1 MSGQDPETNRS
12 VGPREMNRGAGPREM
27 NRRAGQ
33 RPTESGQTPEPLL
46 IELSAPGR
54 QGFSLPEP
62 RERADE
68 KHLPEAFRRK
78 APLPLPE
85 TTEPEVMRHFLRL
98 SQKNYCVDSGF
109 YPLGSCTMKY
119 NPKLNEAIAR
129 LDGFAR
135 LHPMQPVETAQ
146 GVLGCL
152 ASLECM
158 LAEIA
163 GMRRFT
169 LVPSAGAQGE
179 LCGMLMIAA
188 YHRHRGEKRRKVLVP
203 DTAHGTNPASV
214 TLAGLESAPL
224 KSSDRGTID
233 LKNLE
238 ASLDDSVAGLMLTNP
253 NTLGVW
259 EKDIVR
265 IAEMVHASGALLY
278 YDGANLNAIVGR
290 CRPGDMGF
298 DVVHLN
304 VHKTFSTPHGGGG
317 PGAGPVGVSER
328 LEPFLPIPL
337 IESDEKGGFRLV
349 TDRPL
354 SIGRLHAFQGNVG
367 VLLRAYAYIRQMG
380 ARGLRDVSDRAVLNA
395 NYLKTL
401 LEPLLPLFQP
411 GTCMHEFVLTAEN
424 LKQEKGATAM
434 DVAKRLLDFGVH
446 APTVYFPLIVPE
458 ALMIEPTETETPE
471 TLRAFRD
478 HIQTILDEI
487 DQDLE
492 ICRNAPHTTPVSRL
506 DEVAAARKPN
516 LTWTRPAPE

>member
-1 MSGQDPETNRS
+1 
-12 VGPREMNRGAGPREM
+12 
-27 NRRAGQ
+27 
-33 RPTESGQTPEPLL
+33 
-46 IELSAPGR
+46 
-54 QGFSLPEP
+54 
-62 RERADE
+62 
-68 KHLPEAFRRK
+68 
-78 APLPLPE
+78 
-85 TTEPEVMRHFLRL
+85 
-98 SQKNYCVDSGF
+98 
-109 YPLGSCTMKY
+109 
-119 NPKLNEAIAR
+119 
-129 LDGFAR
+129 
-135 LHPMQPVETAQ
+135 
-146 GVLGCL
+146 
-152 ASLECM
+152 
-158 LAEIA
+158 
-163 GMRRFT
+163 
-169 LVPSAGAQGE
+169 GAQGE